1 EVNIKIL
8 LNACVAAG
16 ELTVPDRN
24 EFLASMTDE
33 VAELVLDDNQAQTL
47 ALVMARKQSL
57 AMANVHAR
65 YIHALES
72 EGSLDRGLEFLP
84 TDRQL
89 AERQAS
95 GIGLTTPEFAVLL
108 AYTKNVDAQEIL
120 ASALPDDPYL
130 RDDLVRYFP
139 VPMRERYAT
148 EIERHQLRREIITTQ
163 IVNQMVNLSG
173 TSFAHRSVEQSGA
186 DITDIARAWIAAR
199 DITGLP
205 ALWQAID
212 ELGADASGG
221 AVKLDVRTDLLLD
234 ARRMTERV
242 VLWLLRHRRAPIDL
256 VSAVEHFRD
265 PLALLARRYPDLM
278 TSQLKARI
286 HSVWAGRLAAGVPE
300 GVAERASVWPFL
312 HTAFDVIDIAHR
324 AEADLVATAT
334 LYWQV
339 FDRLD
344 ALWLWDGIGGLPRST
359 RWETQARS
367 ALRDDL
373 ASGLAGLT
381 EEVLRSALGLDAWL
395 VANEASVER
404 VSALFAEVRRG
415 DTVDLT
421 TLTVGLRQLRNLALA
436 TH

>member
-1 EVNIKIL
+1 
-8 LNACVAAG
+8 
-16 ELTVPDRN
+16 
-24 EFLASMTDE
+24 
-33 VAELVLDDNQAQTL
+33 
-47 ALVMARKQSL
+47 
-57 AMANVHAR
+57 
-65 YIHALES
+65 
-72 EGSLDRGLEFLP
+72 
-84 TDRQL
+84 
-89 AERQAS
+89 
-95 GIGLTTPEFAVLL
+95 
-108 AYTKNVDAQEIL
+108 
-120 ASALPDDPYL
+120 
-130 RDDLVRYFP
+130 
-139 VPMRERYAT
+139 
-148 EIERHQLRREIITTQ
+148 
-163 IVNQMVNLSG
+163 
-173 TSFAHRSVEQSGA
+173 
-186 DITDIARAWIAAR
+186 
-199 DITGLP
+199 
-205 ALWQAID
+205 
-212 ELGADASGG
+212 
-221 AVKLDVRTDLLLD
+221 
-234 ARRMTERV
+234 MTERV